1 MALEG
6 INHVTL
12 AVRDLERAL
21 RFYVDILGCRLRA
34 RWARGAYLDV
44 GALWIC
50 LELDARAW
58 SERLDDSHV
67 AFAVNSAAF
76 AIAAETIRKSGAV
89 IWKENR
95 SEGDSI
101 YFRDPDGHKLEL
113 HVGDLESRLKSC
125 RARRYDGM
133 EFFD

>member
-1 MALEG
+1 MTPRG

-12 AVRDLERAL
+12 SVRHLDRAI
-21 RFYVDILGCRLRA
+21 RFYVDVLGCRPRA
-34 RWARGAYLDV
+34 RWARGAYLEA
-44 GALWIC
+44 GSIWIC
-50 LELDARAW
+50 LELDTRAW

-67 AFAVNSAAF
+67 AFTVNSAEF
-76 AIAAETIRKSGAV
+76 AIAADTIRKSGAV
-89 IWKENR
+89 VWKENK

-113 HVGDLESRLKSC
+113 HVGDLESRLRSC
-125 RARRYDGM
+125 RAKPYEGM